1 MNFPWKRVVLIGGAA
16 VVGALL
22 LALTAGL
29 ALAQGPGGAG
39 QGYGP
44 GMMGGWG
51 QGYGHGMMGG
61 WGQGYGPGTMH
72 GWGGPGM
79 MGGWGPGS
87 DVSGSPAISDTL
99 PYGPGGCPGLGGW
112 GYGNPGTGQRLTLDQ
127 ATDAVNAYLAASG
140 NPDLTLA
147 EVMEFSQNF
156 YAEVEESS
164 TGIHAFEV
172 LVDPYTGAVGPEP
185 GPNMMWNIK
194 YGHMGGWWGNGSQG
208 SGANMA
214 VSPEQARQDAQQY
227 LDNYMPGTSAASQ
240 AEPFYGYYTLHV
252 LKNDQIVGMLSVN
265 GTTGQV
271 WYHNWHGDFI
281 RMTEAHDSDTA

>member
-1 MNFPWKRVVLIGGAA
+1 MNSPWKRLVLIGGAVIA
-16 VVGALL
+16 GGLL
-22 LALTAGL
+22 VALTAGL

-39 QGYGP
+39 QGYG
-44 GMMGGWG
+44 
-51 QGYGHGMMGG
+51 HGMMGG
-61 WGQGYGPGTMH
+61 WGQGYGPGMMG
-72 GWGGPGM
+72 GWGQGYGSGM

-87 DVSGSPAISDTL
+87 GVSGSPTISGTL
-99 PYGPGGCPGLGGW
+99 PYGPGDCPGMGGW
-112 GYGNPGTGQRLTLDQ
+112 GYGSPGTGERLTLDQ

-164 TGIHAFEV
+164 TGIHAFEL
-172 LVDPYTGAVGPEP
+172 LVDPYTGAISPEP
-185 GPNMMWNIK
+185 GPNMMWNVK
-194 YGHMGGWWGNGSQG
+194 YGHMGGWWANGSQE
-208 SGANMA
+208 SAASMP
-214 VSPEQARQDAQQY
+214 VSPEQARQAAQQY
-227 LDNYMPGTSAASQ
+227 LDRYLPGTSAASQ

-265 GTTGQV
+265 GTSGQV

-281 RMTEAHDSDTA
+281 GMTEAQG

>member
-1 MNFPWKRVVLIGGAA
+1 MNTHLKRLVVIGGA
-16 VVGALL
+16 VVAGALL
-22 LALTAGL
+22 LALTASL
-29 ALAQGPGGAG
+29 ALAQGPRGAG
-39 QGYGP
+39 P
-44 GMMGGWG
+44 
-51 QGYGHGMMGG
+51 GYGHGMMGG

-72 GWGGPGM
+72 GWGGNGM

-87 DVSGSPAISDTL
+87 GVSGSPAISDTQ
-99 PYGPGGCPGLGGW
+99 PYGPGMMGGWGQGYGHGMMGGW
-112 GYGNPGTGQRLTLDQ
+112 GYGNPGTGERLTLDQ

-140 NPDLTLA
+140 NSDLTLA

-164 TGIHAFEV
+164 TGIHAFEL

-214 VSPEQARQDAQQY
+214 VSPEQARQYAQQY
-227 LDNYMPGTSAASQ
+227 LDSYMPGTSAASQ

-252 LKNDQIVGMLSVN
+252 LKSDQIVGMLSVN

-281 RMTEAHDSDTA
+281 RMTEAHDSDTV